1 MTRNECRMIAE
12 ELYSLIGKNMKSY
25 ISESIK
31 ANSDEYLNTEEA
43 STMIGISIK
52 TLRRRKD
59 EFPHVKMGKRIMFSK
74 NGIIE
79 LMNR

>member
-25 ISESIK
+25 ISECIK

-52 TLRRRKD
+52 TLRKRKD